1 MSISK
6 EGSNHFR
13 KNFT

>member
-6 EGSNHFR
+6 EGSSQV
-13 KNFT
+13 TW